1 AYKDNRINP
10 MLDKFR
16 SYAQTKAAQVILA
29 LVLIP
34 FALFGIDSYL
44 NQAGNNLSIAKV
56 DGYKIALP
64 EYNRAIENVR
74 NRMMS
79 EGKKVDPAMFDSFEF
94 KESVVDGL
102 ITKQLINNDIKK
114 SQFKITDQQLS
125 QYIIGMPDFQKDGK
139 FSQELYDK
147 VLQNNQ
153 LNPKKFE
160 ESIRNDLLIQQVR
173 DGLQKLTF
181 IPPNN
186 LTETLKATSQ
196 QREVT
201 VAEFKTKE
209 YMAKANISEKDMQAF
224 YDQNK
229 SKFLAPEQVK
239 AEFVVFSLTS
249 ILPSITVS
257 EDEVKAFYKTNADK
271 YQNQQQR
278 EASHILIA
286 ASKNAAPAEKAKAK
300 AKAEDVLGQIKKNP
314 KQFEELATKYSQDP
328 ESAKKGGDLGAFG
341 RGMMVK
347 PFDDAVFSMKVN
359 EISGIVESDFGYHII
374 KLTKV
379 IGEGGG
385 FDAIKPQIKAE
396 LIYQKAQDKYAA
408 LAEDFS
414 NKVYEQSSSLDV
426 VSKKFNL
433 PIQKTDWISRN
444 ESDKFFKNEAL
455 MNALYSKESIKDRR
469 NTEAIEVTP
478 NNLISAR
485 VVDYKA
491 QSTKP
496 FAEVKK
502 SIEDYLKFEAAKKL
516 VATEG
521 EAALKSVADASRKI
535 DWQATVLVDRK
546 NTKGLSQAVTN
557 HAYKM
562 PTDKLPSYSG
572 FVDGN
577 NGYVIVKVSK
587 VAFPNDDNEENKKEF
602 ASSYTEALSSEYLS
616 AYLKGLKAKSSV
628 SVNQKFFEATQ
639 KN

>member
-1 AYKDNRINP
+1 

-224 YDQNK
+224 YEQNK

-491 QSTKP
+491 QSTRP

>member
-1 AYKDNRINP
+1 
-10 MLDKFR
+10 MLEKFR

-29 LVLIP
+29 LILIP

-56 DGYKIALP
+56 NGYKIALP

-74 NRMMS
+74 NRMMT

-102 ITKQLINNDIKK
+102 ISKQLVNNDIKK
-114 SQFKITDQQLS
+114 SKFKITDQQLS
-125 QYIIGMPDFQKDGK
+125 QYIIGMPEFQKDGK

-153 LNPKKFE
+153 LTPKKFE

-186 LTETLKATSQ
+186 LAETLKATSQ
-196 QREVT
+196 QREIS

-209 YMAKANISEKDMQAF
+209 YMAKANIAEKEMQAF

-239 AEFVVFSLTS
+239 AEFVVFSLAS
-249 ILPSITVS
+249 ILPTINVT
-257 EDEVKAFYKTNADK
+257 EDEIKTFYKTNSDK

-300 AKAEDVLGQIKKNP
+300 AKAEELLSQIRKNP

-328 ESAKKGGDLGAFG
+328 ESAKKGGELGAFG

-359 EISGIVESDFGYHII
+359 EISNIVESDFGYHII
-374 KLTKV
+374 KLTKI
-379 IGEGGG
+379 IGEGGS
-385 FDAIKPQIKAE
+385 FDSMKPQIKAE
-396 LIYQKAQDKYAA
+396 LIYQKGQEKFAA
-408 LAEDFS
+408 LAEEFS
-414 NKVYEQSSSLDV
+414 NKVYEQSSSLDA

-444 ESDKFFKNEAL
+444 DSDKFFKNETL
-455 MNALYSKESIKDRR
+455 MNALYSKESIKDHR

-496 FAEVKK
+496 FTDVKK
-502 SIEDYLKFEAAKKL
+502 NIEDYLKFEAAKKT
-516 VATEG
+516 VASEG
-521 EAALKSVADASRKI
+521 EAALKTISDTSRKI
-535 DWQATVLVDRK
+535 DWQPAVLVDRK
-546 NTKGLSQAVTN
+546 NAKGLSEAVIN

-577 NGYVIVKVSK
+577 NGYVIVKVNK
-587 VAFPNDDNEENKKEF
+587 VSFPNDNNEENKKAF
-602 ASSYTEALSSEYLS
+602 ALDYTEALTSEYLS
-616 AYLKGLKAKSSV
+616 AYLKGLKAKASV
-628 SVNQKFFEATQ
+628 SVNQKFFETAQ

>member
-1 AYKDNRINP
+1 

-56 DGYKIALP
+56 DGYKITLP

-74 NRMMS
+74 NRIMS
-79 EGKKVDPAMFDSFEF
+79 EGKKIDPAMFDSFEF

-114 SQFKITDQQLS
+114 SKFRITDQQLS

-186 LTETLKATSQ
+186 LTETLKVTSQ

-209 YMAKANISEKDMQAF
+209 YMAKANITEKDMQDF
-224 YDQNK
+224 YDKNK

-239 AEFVVFSLTS
+239 AEFVIFSLTS
-249 ILPSITVS
+249 ILTTINVS
-257 EDEVKAFYKTNADK
+257 EDEVKAFYKTNVDK
-271 YQNQQQR
+271 YQNKQQR

-286 ASKNAAPAEKAKAK
+286 SSKNAAPAEKAKAK
-300 AKAEDVLGQIKKNP
+300 AKAEDVLNQVKKNP

-328 ESAKKGGDLGAFG
+328 ESARKGGELGTFD

-359 EISGIVESDFGYHII
+359 EISSIVESDFGYHII
-374 KLTKV
+374 KLTKI

-385 FDAIKPQIKAE
+385 FDAIKSQIKAE
-396 LIYQKAQDKYAA
+396 IIYQKAQDKFAA

-414 NKVYEQSSSLDV
+414 NKVYEQSSSLDA

-444 ESDKFFKNEAL
+444 DTDKFFKNETL
-455 MNALYSKESIKDRR
+455 MNALYTKESIKDHR

-496 FAEVKK
+496 FAEVKA
-502 SIEDYLKFEAAKKL
+502 SIEEYLKFEAAKKL
-516 VATEG
+516 VATDG
-521 EAALKSVADASRKI
+521 EAALKSLSDSSRKI
-535 DWQATVLVDRK
+535 VWQAAVLVDRK
-546 NTKGLSQAVTN
+546 NTEGLSEAVIN

-587 VAFPNDDNEENKKEF
+587 VAFPNDENEENKKEF
-602 ASSYTEALSSEYLS
+602 ASSYTEALSNEYLS
-616 AYLKGLKAKSSV
+616 AYLKGLKAKASV
-628 SVNQKFFEATQ
+628 TVNQKFFETTQ

>member
-1 AYKDNRINP
+1 

-209 YMAKANISEKDMQAF
+209 YMAKANISEKEIQSF
-224 YDQNK
+224 YYQNK

-249 ILPSITVS
+249 ILPSIAVS

>member
-1 AYKDNRINP
+1 

-56 DGYKIALP
+56 DGYKITLP

-74 NRMMS
+74 NRIMS

-94 KESVVDGL
+94 KESVVDGI
-102 ITKQLINNDIKK
+102 ITRQLINNDIKK
-114 SQFKITDQQLS
+114 SKFKITDLQLS
-125 QYIIGMPDFQKDGK
+125 QYIIGMPEFQKDGK

-160 ESIRNDLLIQQVR
+160 ENIRNDLLIQQVR
-173 DGLQKLTF
+173 DGLRKLTF

-186 LTETLKATSQ
+186 LTETLKVTSQ

-209 YMAKANISEKDMQAF
+209 YMVKASVNEKDMQAF
-224 YDQNK
+224 YDKNK

-249 ILPSITVS
+249 ILPTINVS
-257 EDEVKAFYKTNADK
+257 DDEVKAFYKTNADK

-300 AKAEDVLGQIKKNP
+300 AKAEDVFNQVKKNP

-328 ESAKKGGDLGAFG
+328 ESAKKGGDLGVFG

-359 EISGIVESDFGYHII
+359 EISSIVESDFGYHII

-379 IGEGGG
+379 IGDGGG
-385 FDAIKPQIKAE
+385 FDAIKLQIKAE
-396 LIYQKAQDKYAA
+396 LIYQKAQDKFAA

-414 NKVYEQSSSLDV
+414 NMVYEQSSSLDA
-426 VSKKFNL
+426 VSKKFSL
-433 PIQKTDWISRN
+433 PIQKTDWISRSD
-444 ESDKFFKNEAL
+444 SDKFFKNEAL
-455 MNALYSKESIKDRR
+455 MNALYSKESIKDHR

-491 QSTKP
+491 QTSKP
-496 FAEVKK
+496 FTDVKT

-516 VATEG
+516 VASEG
-521 EAALKSVADASRKI
+521 EVALKSIVDASRKI
-535 DWQATVLVDRK
+535 DWQAAVLVDRK
-546 NTKGLSQAVTN
+546 NAKGLSDAVIN

-572 FVDGN
+572 FVDGD
-577 NGYVIVKVSK
+577 NGYVIVKVSQ
-587 VAFPNDDNEENKKEF
+587 VSFPNDDNEDNKNEF
-602 ASSYTEALSSEYLS
+602 TSSYKEALSLEYLS
-616 AYLKGLKAKSSV
+616 AYLKGLKAKASV
-628 SVNQKFFEATQ
+628 SVNQKFFETTQ

>member
-1 AYKDNRINP
+1 
-10 MLDKFR
+10 MLEKFR

-29 LVLIP
+29 LILIP

-56 DGYKIALP
+56 NGYKIALP

-102 ITKQLINNDIKK
+102 ISKQLVNNDIKK
-114 SQFKITDQQLS
+114 SKFKITDQQLS
-125 QYIIGMPDFQKDGK
+125 QYIIGMPEFQKDGK

-147 VLQNNQ
+147 VLQSNQ
-153 LNPKKFE
+153 LTPKKFE

-186 LTETLKATSQ
+186 LAETLKATSQ
-196 QREVT
+196 QREIS

-209 YMAKANISEKDMQAF
+209 YMAKANIAEKEMQAF

-239 AEFVVFSLTS
+239 AEFVVFSLAS
-249 ILPSITVS
+249 ILPTINVT
-257 EDEVKAFYKTNADK
+257 EDEIKTFYKTNSDK

-300 AKAEDVLGQIKKNP
+300 AKAEELLSQIRKNP

-328 ESAKKGGDLGAFG
+328 ESAKKGGELGAFG

-359 EISGIVESDFGYHII
+359 EISNIVESDFGYHII
-374 KLTKV
+374 KLTKI
-379 IGEGGG
+379 IGEGGS
-385 FDAIKPQIKAE
+385 FDSMKPQIKAE
-396 LIYQKAQDKYAA
+396 LIYQKGQEKFAA
-408 LAEDFS
+408 LAEEFS
-414 NKVYEQSSSLDV
+414 NKVYEQSSSLDA

-444 ESDKFFKNEAL
+444 DSDKFFKNETL
-455 MNALYSKESIKDRR
+455 MNALYSKESIKDHR

-496 FAEVKK
+496 FTDVKK
-502 SIEDYLKFEAAKKL
+502 NIEDYLKFEAAKKT
-516 VATEG
+516 VASEG
-521 EAALKSVADASRKI
+521 EAALKTISDTSRKI
-535 DWQATVLVDRK
+535 DWQPAVLVDRK
-546 NTKGLSQAVTN
+546 NTKGLSEAVIN

-577 NGYVIVKVSK
+577 NGYVIVKVNK
-587 VAFPNDDNEENKKEF
+587 VSFPNDNNEENKKAF
-602 ASSYTEALSSEYLS
+602 ALDYTEALTSEYLS
-616 AYLKGLKAKSSV
+616 AYLKGLKAKASV
-628 SVNQKFFEATQ
+628 SVNQKFFEAAQ

>member
-1 AYKDNRINP
+1 

-16 SYAQTKAAQVILA
+16 SYAQTKAAQIILA
-29 LVLIP
+29 LVIIP
-34 FALFGIDSYL
+34 FVLFGIDSYL

-79 EGKKVDPAMFDSFEF
+79 EGKKLDPAMFDSFEF

-209 YMAKANISEKDMQAF
+209 YMTKANISEKDMQAF

-229 SKFLAPEQVK
+229 AKFLAPEQVK

>member
-1 AYKDNRINP
+1 

-209 YMAKANISEKDMQAF
+209 YMTKANISEKDMQAF

-433 PIQKTDWISRN
+433 PIQKTDWINRN

>member
-1 AYKDNRINP
+1 
-10 MLDKFR
+10 MLEKFR
-16 SYAQTKAAQVILA
+16 SYAQTKAAKIILA
-29 LVLIP
+29 LILVP

-56 DGYKIALP
+56 NGYKIALP

-74 NRMMS
+74 NRIMS

-94 KESVVDGL
+94 KESVIDGL
-102 ITKQLINNDIKK
+102 ITKQLLNNDIKK
-114 SQFKITDQQLS
+114 SRFRITDQQLS
-125 QYIIGMPDFQKDGK
+125 QYIIGMPEFQKDGK
-139 FSQELYDK
+139 FSQEIYDK

-153 LNPKKFE
+153 LTPKKFE

-186 LTETLKATSQ
+186 LAETLKATSQ
-196 QREVT
+196 QREISI
-201 VAEFKTKE
+201 AEFKTKE
-209 YMAKANISEKDMQAF
+209 YMTKANIAEKDMQAF

-239 AEFVVFSLTS
+239 AEFVVFSLAN
-249 ILPSITVS
+249 ILPTINVT
-257 EDEVKAFYKTNADK
+257 EDEIKSFYKANADK

-286 ASKNAAPAEKAKAK
+286 ASKNAPPAEKAKAK
-300 AKAEDVLGQIKKNP
+300 AKAENVLNQIRKNP

-328 ESAKKGGDLGAFG
+328 ESAKKGGDLGSFG

-359 EISGIVESDFGYHII
+359 EISNIVESDFGYHII
-374 KLTKV
+374 KLTKI

-385 FDAIKPQIKAE
+385 FDAMRPQIKAE
-396 LIYQKAQDKYAA
+396 LIYQKGQEKFAA
-408 LAEDFS
+408 LAEEFS
-414 NKVYEQSSSLDV
+414 NKVYEQSSSLDA
-426 VSKKFNL
+426 VSKRFNL
-433 PIQKTDWISRN
+433 PIQKTDWISRKD
-444 ESDKFFKNEAL
+444 SDKFFKNEAL
-455 MNALYSKESIKDRR
+455 MSALYSKESIKDHR

-496 FAEVKK
+496 FADVRKN
-502 SIEDYLKFEAAKKL
+502 IEDYLKFESAKKM
-516 VATEG
+516 VASEG
-521 EAALKSVADASRKI
+521 EAALKSLTDASRKI
-535 DWQATVLVDRK
+535 DWQPATLVDRK
-546 NTKGLSQAVTN
+546 NTKGLSDAVVN

-572 FVDGN
+572 FIDGN
-577 NGYVIVKVSK
+577 NGYVIVKVNK
-587 VAFPNDDNEENKKEF
+587 VSFPNDSNEENKQAF
-602 ASSYTEALSSEYLS
+602 ASDYSEALSAEYLS
-616 AYLKGLKAKSSV
+616 AYLKGLKAKASV
-628 SVNQKFFEATQ
+628 SVNQKFFETSQ

>member
-1 AYKDNRINP
+1 
-10 MLDKFR
+10 MLEKFR
-16 SYAQTKAAQVILA
+16 SYAQTKAAKIILA
-29 LVLIP
+29 LILVP

-56 DGYKIALP
+56 NGYKIALP

-74 NRMMS
+74 NRIMS

-94 KESVVDGL
+94 KESVIDGL
-102 ITKQLINNDIKK
+102 ITKQLLNNDIKK
-114 SQFKITDQQLS
+114 SRFRITDQQLS
-125 QYIIGMPDFQKDGK
+125 QYIIGMPEFQKDGK
-139 FSQELYDK
+139 FSQEIYDK

-153 LNPKKFE
+153 LTPKKFE

-186 LTETLKATSQ
+186 LAETLKATSQ
-196 QREVT
+196 QREISI
-201 VAEFKTKE
+201 AEFKTKE
-209 YMAKANISEKDMQAF
+209 YMTKANIAEKDMQAF

-239 AEFVVFSLTS
+239 AEFVVFSLAN
-249 ILPSITVS
+249 ILPTINVT
-257 EDEVKAFYKTNADK
+257 EDEIKSFYKANADK

-286 ASKNAAPAEKAKAK
+286 ASKNAPPAEKAKAK
-300 AKAEDVLGQIKKNP
+300 AKAEDVLNQVRKNP

-328 ESAKKGGDLGAFG
+328 ESAKKGGDLGSFS

-359 EISGIVESDFGYHII
+359 EISNIVESDFGYHII
-374 KLTKV
+374 KLTKI

-385 FDAIKPQIKAE
+385 FDAMRPQIKAE
-396 LIYQKAQDKYAA
+396 LIYQKGQEKFAA
-408 LAEDFS
+408 LAEEFS
-414 NKVYEQSSSLDV
+414 NKVYEQSSSLDA
-426 VSKKFNL
+426 VSKRFNL
-433 PIQKTDWISRN
+433 PIQKTDWISRKD
-444 ESDKFFKNEAL
+444 SDKFFKNEAL
-455 MNALYSKESIKDRR
+455 MSALYSKESIKDHR

-496 FAEVKK
+496 FADVKK
-502 SIEDYLKFEAAKKL
+502 NIEDYLKFESAKKM
-516 VATEG
+516 VASEG
-521 EAALKSVADASRKI
+521 EVALKSLTDASRKI
-535 DWQATVLVDRK
+535 EWQPATLVDRK
-546 NTKGLSQAVTN
+546 NTKGLSDAVVN

-572 FVDGN
+572 FIDGN
-577 NGYVIVKVSK
+577 NGYVIVKVNK
-587 VAFPNDDNEENKKEF
+587 VSFPNDSNEENKQAF
-602 ASSYTEALSSEYLS
+602 ASDYSEALSAEYLS
-616 AYLKGLKAKSSV
+616 AYLKGLKAKASV
-628 SVNQKFFEATQ
+628 SVNQKFFETSQ

>member
-1 AYKDNRINP
+1 
-10 MLDKFR
+10 MLEKFR
-16 SYAQTKAAQVILA
+16 SYAQTKAAKIILA
-29 LVLIP
+29 LILVP

-56 DGYKIALP
+56 NGYKIALP

-74 NRMMS
+74 NRIMS

-94 KESVVDGL
+94 KESVIDGL
-102 ITKQLINNDIKK
+102 ITKQLLNNDIKK
-114 SQFKITDQQLS
+114 SRFRITDQQLS
-125 QYIIGMPDFQKDGK
+125 QYIIGMPEFQKDGK
-139 FSQELYDK
+139 FSQEIYDK

-153 LNPKKFE
+153 LTPKKFE

-186 LTETLKATSQ
+186 LAETLKATSQ
-196 QREVT
+196 QREISI
-201 VAEFKTKE
+201 AEFKTKE
-209 YMAKANISEKDMQAF
+209 YMTKANIAEKDMQAF

-239 AEFVVFSLTS
+239 AEFVVFSLAN
-249 ILPSITVS
+249 ILPTINVT
-257 EDEVKAFYKTNADK
+257 EDEIKSFYKANADK

-286 ASKNAAPAEKAKAK
+286 ASKNAPPAEKAKAK
-300 AKAEDVLGQIKKNP
+300 AKAEDVLNQIRKNP
-314 KQFEELATKYSQDP
+314 KQFEELASKYSQDP
-328 ESAKKGGDLGAFG
+328 ESAKKGGDLGSFG

-359 EISGIVESDFGYHII
+359 EISNVVESDFGYHII
-374 KLTKV
+374 KLTKI

-385 FDAIKPQIKAE
+385 FDAMRPQIKAE
-396 LIYQKAQDKYAA
+396 LIYQKGQEKFAA
-408 LAEDFS
+408 LAEEFS
-414 NKVYEQSSSLDV
+414 NKVYEQSSSLDA
-426 VSKKFNL
+426 VSKRFNL

-444 ESDKFFKNEAL
+444 DSDKFFKNEAL
-455 MNALYSKESIKDRR
+455 MSALYSKESIKDHR

-496 FAEVKK
+496 FADVRKN
-502 SIEDYLKFEAAKKL
+502 IEDYLKFESAKKM
-516 VATEG
+516 VASEG
-521 EAALKSVADASRKI
+521 EAALKSLTDASSKI
-535 DWQATVLVDRK
+535 QWQPATLVDRK
-546 NTKGLSQAVTN
+546 NTKGLSDAVVN

-572 FVDGN
+572 FIDGN
-577 NGYVIVKVSK
+577 NGYVIVKVNK
-587 VAFPNDDNEENKKEF
+587 VSFPNDSNEENKQAF
-602 ASSYTEALSSEYLS
+602 ASDYSEALSAEYLS
-616 AYLKGLKAKSSV
+616 AYLKGLKAKASV
-628 SVNQKFFEATQ
+628 SVNQKFFETSQ

>member
-1 AYKDNRINP
+1 

-16 SYAQTKAAQVILA
+16 SVAQTKAAQVILA

-521 EAALKSVADASRKI
+521 EAALKSVNDASRKI

>member
-1 AYKDNRINP
+1 

-79 EGKKVDPAMFDSFEF
+79 EGKKLDPAMFDSFEF

-300 AKAEDVLGQIKKNP
+300 AKAEDILSQIKKNP

>member
-1 AYKDNRINP
+1 
-10 MLDKFR
+10 MLEKFR
-16 SYAQTKAAQVILA
+16 SYAQTKAAKIILA
-29 LVLIP
+29 LILVP

-56 DGYKIALP
+56 NGYKIALP

-74 NRMMS
+74 NRIMS

-94 KESVVDGL
+94 KESVIDGL
-102 ITKQLINNDIKK
+102 ITKQLLNNDIKK
-114 SQFKITDQQLS
+114 SRFRITDQQLS
-125 QYIIGMPDFQKDGK
+125 QYIIGMPEFQKDGK
-139 FSQELYDK
+139 FSQEIYDK

-153 LNPKKFE
+153 LTPKKFE

-186 LTETLKATSQ
+186 LAETLKATSQ
-196 QREVT
+196 QREISI
-201 VAEFKTKE
+201 AEFKTKE
-209 YMAKANISEKDMQAF
+209 YMTKANIAEKDMQAF

-239 AEFVVFSLTS
+239 AEFVVFSLAN
-249 ILPSITVS
+249 ILPTINVT
-257 EDEVKAFYKTNADK
+257 EDEIKSFYKANADK

-286 ASKNAAPAEKAKAK
+286 ASKNAPPAEKAKAK
-300 AKAEDVLGQIKKNP
+300 AKAEDVLNQVRKNP

-328 ESAKKGGDLGAFG
+328 ESAKKGGDLGSFG

-359 EISGIVESDFGYHII
+359 EISNIVESDFGYHII
-374 KLTKV
+374 KLTKI

-385 FDAIKPQIKAE
+385 FDAMRPQIKAE
-396 LIYQKAQDKYAA
+396 LIYQKGQEKFAA
-408 LAEDFS
+408 LAEEFS
-414 NKVYEQSSSLDV
+414 NKVYEQSSSLDA
-426 VSKKFNL
+426 VSKRFNL

-444 ESDKFFKNEAL
+444 DSDKFFKNEAL
-455 MNALYSKESIKDRR
+455 MNALYSKESIKDHR

-496 FAEVKK
+496 FADVKK
-502 SIEDYLKFEAAKKL
+502 NIEDYLKFESAKKM
-516 VATEG
+516 VASEG
-521 EAALKSVADASRKI
+521 EVALKSLTDASRKI
-535 DWQATVLVDRK
+535 EWQPATLVDRK
-546 NTKGLSQAVTN
+546 NTKGLSDAVVN

-572 FVDGN
+572 FIDGN
-577 NGYVIVKVSK
+577 NGYVIVKVNK
-587 VAFPNDDNEENKKEF
+587 VSFPNDSNEENKQAF
-602 ASSYTEALSSEYLS
+602 ASDYSEALSAEYLS
-616 AYLKGLKAKSSV
+616 AYLKGLKAKASV
-628 SVNQKFFEATQ
+628 SVNQKFFETSQ

>member
-1 AYKDNRINP
+1 

-535 DWQATVLVDRK
+535 DWQATVLVDLK

>member
-1 AYKDNRINP
+1 
-10 MLDKFR
+10 MLEKFR
-16 SYAQTKAAQVILA
+16 SYAQTKAAKIILA
-29 LVLIP
+29 LILVP

-56 DGYKIALP
+56 NGYKIALP

-74 NRMMS
+74 NRIMS

-94 KESVVDGL
+94 KESVIDGL
-102 ITKQLINNDIKK
+102 ITKQLLNNDIKK
-114 SQFKITDQQLS
+114 SRFRITDQQLS
-125 QYIIGMPDFQKDGK
+125 QYIIGMPEFQKDGK
-139 FSQELYDK
+139 FSQEIYDK

-153 LNPKKFE
+153 LTPKKFE

-186 LTETLKATSQ
+186 LAETLKATSQ
-196 QREVT
+196 QREIS

-209 YMAKANISEKDMQAF
+209 YMTKANIAEKDMQAF

-239 AEFVVFSLTS
+239 AEFVVFSLAN
-249 ILPSITVS
+249 ILPTINVT
-257 EDEVKAFYKTNADK
+257 EDEIKSFFKANADK

-286 ASKNAAPAEKAKAK
+286 ASKNAPPAEKAKAK
-300 AKAEDVLGQIKKNP
+300 AKAEDVLNQIRKNP
-314 KQFEELATKYSQDP
+314 KQFEELAKKYSQDP
-328 ESAKKGGDLGAFG
+328 ESAKKGGDLGSFG

-359 EISGIVESDFGYHII
+359 EISNIVESDFGYHII
-374 KLTKV
+374 KLTKI

-385 FDAIKPQIKAE
+385 FDAMRPQIKAE
-396 LIYQKAQDKYAA
+396 LIYQKGQEKFAA
-408 LAEDFS
+408 LAEEFS
-414 NKVYEQSSSLDV
+414 NKVYEQSSSLDA
-426 VSKKFNL
+426 VSKRFNL

-444 ESDKFFKNEAL
+444 DSDKFFKNEAL
-455 MNALYSKESIKDRR
+455 MSALYSKESIKDHR

-496 FAEVKK
+496 FADVRKN
-502 SIEDYLKFEAAKKL
+502 IEDYLKFESAKKM
-516 VATEG
+516 VASEG
-521 EAALKSVADASRKI
+521 EVALKSLTNASHKI
-535 DWQATVLVDRK
+535 DWQPTTLVDRK
-546 NTKGLSQAVTN
+546 NTKGLSDAVVN

-572 FVDGN
+572 FMDGN
-577 NGYVIVKVSK
+577 NGYVIVKVNK
-587 VAFPNDDNEENKKEF
+587 VSFPNESNEENKQAF
-602 ASSYTEALSSEYLS
+602 ASDYSEALSAEYLS
-616 AYLKGLKAKSSV
+616 AYLKGLKAKASV
-628 SVNQKFFEATQ
+628 SVNQKFFETSQ

>member
-1 AYKDNRINP
+1 

-56 DGYKIALP
+56 DGYKITLP

-74 NRMMS
+74 NRIMS

-94 KESVVDGL
+94 KESVVDGI
-102 ITKQLINNDIKK
+102 ITRQLINNDIKK
-114 SQFKITDQQLS
+114 SKFKITDLQLS
-125 QYIIGMPDFQKDGK
+125 QYIIGMPEFQKDGK

-153 LNPKKFE
+153 LKPKKFE
-160 ESIRNDLLIQQVR
+160 ENIRNDLLIQQVR

-209 YMAKANISEKDMQAF
+209 YMVKASVNEKDMQAF
-224 YDQNK
+224 YDKNK

-249 ILPSITVS
+249 ILPTINVS
-257 EDEVKAFYKTNADK
+257 DDEVKAFYKTNADK

-300 AKAEDVLGQIKKNP
+300 AKAEDVFNQVKKNP

-328 ESAKKGGDLGAFG
+328 ESAKKGGDLGVFG

-359 EISGIVESDFGYHII
+359 EISSIVESDFGYHII

-379 IGEGGG
+379 IGDGGG
-385 FDAIKPQIKAE
+385 FDAIKLQIKAE
-396 LIYQKAQDKYAA
+396 LIYQKAQDKFAA

-414 NKVYEQSSSLDV
+414 NMVYEQSSSLDA
-426 VSKKFNL
+426 VSKKFSL
-433 PIQKTDWISRN
+433 PIQKTDWISRSD
-444 ESDKFFKNEAL
+444 SDKFFKNEAL
-455 MNALYSKESIKDRR
+455 MNALYSKESIKDHR

-491 QSTKP
+491 QTTKP
-496 FAEVKK
+496 FTDVKT

-516 VATEG
+516 VASEG

-535 DWQATVLVDRK
+535 DWQAAVLVDRK
-546 NTKGLSQAVTN
+546 NAKGLSDAVIN

-572 FVDGN
+572 FVDGD
-577 NGYVIVKVSK
+577 NGYVIVKVSQ
-587 VAFPNDDNEENKKEF
+587 VSFPNDDNEENKNEF
-602 ASSYTEALSSEYLS
+602 ASSYSEALSFEYLS
-616 AYLKGLKAKSSV
+616 AYLKGLKAKASV
-628 SVNQKFFEATQ
+628 SVNQKFFETTQ

>member
-1 AYKDNRINP
+1 
-10 MLDKFR
+10 MLEKFR
-16 SYAQTKAAQVILA
+16 SYAQTKAAKIILA
-29 LVLIP
+29 LILVP

-56 DGYKIALP
+56 NGYKIALP

-74 NRMMS
+74 NRIMS

-94 KESVVDGL
+94 KESVIDGL
-102 ITKQLINNDIKK
+102 ITKQLLNNDIKK
-114 SQFKITDQQLS
+114 SRFRITDQQLS
-125 QYIIGMPDFQKDGK
+125 QYIIGMPEFQKDGK
-139 FSQELYDK
+139 FSQEIYDK

-153 LNPKKFE
+153 LTPKKFE

-186 LTETLKATSQ
+186 LAETLKATSQ
-196 QREVT
+196 QREISI
-201 VAEFKTKE
+201 AEFKTKE
-209 YMAKANISEKDMQAF
+209 YMTKANIAEKDMQAF

-239 AEFVVFSLTS
+239 AEFVVFSLAN
-249 ILPSITVS
+249 ILPTINVT
-257 EDEVKAFYKTNADK
+257 EDEIKSFYKANADK

-278 EASHILIA
+278 EASHILIT
-286 ASKNAAPAEKAKAK
+286 ASKNAPPAEKEKAK
-300 AKAEDVLGQIKKNP
+300 AKAEDVLNQIRKNP
-314 KQFEELATKYSQDP
+314 KQFAELATKYSQDP
-328 ESAKKGGDLGAFG
+328 ESAKKGGDLGSFG

-359 EISGIVESDFGYHII
+359 EISNIVESDFGYHII
-374 KLTKV
+374 KLTKI

-385 FDAIKPQIKAE
+385 FDAMRPQIKAE
-396 LIYQKAQDKYAA
+396 LIYQKGQEKFAA
-408 LAEDFS
+408 LAEEFS
-414 NKVYEQSSSLDV
+414 NKVYEQSSSLDA
-426 VSKKFNL
+426 VSKRFNL

-444 ESDKFFKNEAL
+444 DSDKFFKNEAL
-455 MNALYSKESIKDRR
+455 MSALYSNESIKNHR

-496 FAEVKK
+496 FADVRKN
-502 SIEDYLKFEAAKKL
+502 IEDYLKFESAKKM
-516 VATEG
+516 VASEG
-521 EAALKSVADASRKI
+521 EVALKSLTDASRKI
-535 DWQATVLVDRK
+535 EWQPATLVDRK
-546 NTKGLSQAVTN
+546 NTKGLSDAVVN

-572 FVDGN
+572 FIDGN
-577 NGYVIVKVSK
+577 NGYVIVKVNK
-587 VAFPNDDNEENKKEF
+587 VSFPNDSNEENKQAF
-602 ASSYTEALSSEYLS
+602 ASDYSEALSAEYLS
-616 AYLKGLKAKSSV
+616 AYLKGLKAKASV
-628 SVNQKFFEATQ
+628 SVNQKFFETSQ

>member
-1 AYKDNRINP
+1 

-229 SKFLAPEQVK
+229 SKFLASEQVK

-359 EISGIVESDFGYHII
+359 EISGIVESDFGYHTI

-587 VAFPNDDNEENKKEF
+587 VAFPNDGNEENKKEF

>member
-1 AYKDNRINP
+1 

-74 NRMMS
+74 NRIMS

-300 AKAEDVLGQIKKNP
+300 AKAEDVLGQIKRNP

-374 KLTKV
+374 KLTRV

-433 PIQKTDWISRN
+433 PIQKTDWISQN

-546 NTKGLSQAVTN
+546 NTKGLSQAITN
-557 HAYKM
+557 QAYKM

-577 NGYVIVKVSK
+577 NGYVIIKVSK

-602 ASSYTEALSSEYLS
+602 AASYAEALSSEYLS

-628 SVNQKFFEATQ
+628 SVNQKFFETTQ

>member
-1 AYKDNRINP
+1 
-10 MLDKFR
+10 MLEKFR
-16 SYAQTKAAQVILA
+16 SYAQTKAAKIILA
-29 LVLIP
+29 LILVP

-56 DGYKIALP
+56 NGYKIALP

-74 NRMMS
+74 NRIMS

-94 KESVVDGL
+94 KESVIDGL
-102 ITKQLINNDIKK
+102 ITKQLLNNDIKK
-114 SQFKITDQQLS
+114 SRFRITDQQLS
-125 QYIIGMPDFQKDGK
+125 QYIIGMPEFQKDGK
-139 FSQELYDK
+139 FSQEIYDK

-153 LNPKKFE
+153 LTPKKFE

-181 IPPNN
+181 IPPSN
-186 LTETLKATSQ
+186 LEETLKATSQ
-196 QREVT
+196 QREISI
-201 VAEFKTKE
+201 AEFKTKE
-209 YMAKANISEKDMQAF
+209 HMAKANIAEKDMQAF

-239 AEFVVFSLTS
+239 AEFVVFSLAN
-249 ILPSITVS
+249 ILPTINVT
-257 EDEVKAFYKTNADK
+257 EDEIKSFYKTNADK

-286 ASKNAAPAEKAKAK
+286 ASKNAPPAEKAKAK
-300 AKAEDVLGQIKKNP
+300 AKAEDILNQIRKSP

-359 EISGIVESDFGYHII
+359 EISNIVESDFGYHII

-385 FDAIKPQIKAE
+385 FDSMRPQIKAE
-396 LIYQKAQDKYAA
+396 LIYQKGQEKFAA
-408 LAEDFS
+408 LAEEFS
-414 NKVYEQSSSLDV
+414 NKVYEQSSSLDA

-444 ESDKFFKNEAL
+444 DSDKFFKNETL
-455 MNALYSKESIKDRR
+455 MSALYSKESIKDRR

-496 FAEVKK
+496 FVDVKK
-502 SIEDYLKFEAAKKL
+502 NIEDYLKFESAKKT
-516 VATEG
+516 VAKEG
-521 EAALKSVADASRKI
+521 EAVLKSLADTSQKI
-535 DWQATVLVDRK
+535 NWQPSALVDRK
-546 NTKGLSQAVTN
+546 NTKDFSDAVIN

-572 FVDGN
+572 FMDGN
-577 NGYVIVKVSK
+577 NGYIIVKVNK
-587 VAFPNDDNEENKKEF
+587 VAFPNDSNEENKKAF
-602 ASSYTEALSSEYLS
+602 ASDYTEALSAEYLS
-616 AYLKGLKAKSSV
+616 AYLKGLKAKASV
-628 SVNQKFFEATQ
+628 SVNQKFFETSQ

>member
-1 AYKDNRINP
+1 

-229 SKFLAPEQVK
+229 AKFLAPEQVK

-485 VVDYKA
+485 VVDYQA

>member
-1 AYKDNRINP
+1 

-153 LNPKKFE
+153 LNPTKFE

-201 VAEFKTKE
+201 IAEFKTKE
-209 YMAKANISEKDMQAF
+209 YMAKANISEKDMQVF

-257 EDEVKAFYKTNADK
+257 EDEVKNFYKTNADK

-300 AKAEDVLGQIKKNP
+300 AKAEDVLGQIKRNP

-485 VVDYKA
+485 VIDYKA

-516 VATEG
+516 VASEG
-521 EAALKSVADASRKI
+521 EAALKSVADTSRKI

-616 AYLKGLKAKSSV
+616 AYLKGLKAKASV

>member
-1 AYKDNRINP
+1 
-10 MLDKFR
+10 MLEKFR
-16 SYAQTKAAQVILA
+16 SYAQTKAAKIILA
-29 LVLIP
+29 LILVP

-56 DGYKIALP
+56 NGYKIALP

-74 NRMMS
+74 NRIMS

-94 KESVVDGL
+94 KESVIDGL
-102 ITKQLINNDIKK
+102 ITKQLLNNDIKK
-114 SQFKITDQQLS
+114 SRFRITDQQLS
-125 QYIIGMPDFQKDGK
+125 QYIIGMPEFQKDGK
-139 FSQELYDK
+139 FSQEIYDK

-153 LNPKKFE
+153 LTPKKFE

-186 LTETLKATSQ
+186 LAETLKATSQ
-196 QREVT
+196 QREISI
-201 VAEFKTKE
+201 AEFKTKE
-209 YMAKANISEKDMQAF
+209 YMTKANIAEKDMQAF

-239 AEFVVFSLTS
+239 AEFVVFSLAN
-249 ILPSITVS
+249 ILPTINVT
-257 EDEVKAFYKTNADK
+257 EDEIKSFYQANADK

-286 ASKNAAPAEKAKAK
+286 ASKNAPPVEKAKAK
-300 AKAEDVLGQIKKNP
+300 AKAEDVLNQIRKNP

-328 ESAKKGGDLGAFG
+328 ESAKKGGDLGSFG

-359 EISGIVESDFGYHII
+359 EISNIVESDFGYHII
-374 KLTKV
+374 KLTKI

-385 FDAIKPQIKAE
+385 FDAMRPQIKAE
-396 LIYQKAQDKYAA
+396 LIYQKGQEKFAA
-408 LAEDFS
+408 LAEEFS
-414 NKVYEQSSSLDV
+414 NKVYEQSSSLDA
-426 VSKKFNL
+426 VSKRFNL

-444 ESDKFFKNEAL
+444 DSDKFFKNEAL
-455 MNALYSKESIKDRR
+455 MSALYSKESIKDHR

-496 FAEVKK
+496 FADVRKN
-502 SIEDYLKFEAAKKL
+502 IEDYLKFESAKKM
-516 VATEG
+516 VASEG
-521 EAALKSVADASRKI
+521 ESALKSLTDASRKI
-535 DWQATVLVDRK
+535 EWQPAILVDRK
-546 NTKGLSQAVTN
+546 NTKGLSDAVVN

-572 FVDGN
+572 FIDGN
-577 NGYVIVKVSK
+577 NGYVIVKVNK
-587 VAFPNDDNEENKKEF
+587 VSFPNDSNEENKQAF
-602 ASSYTEALSSEYLS
+602 ASDYSEALSAEYLS
-616 AYLKGLKAKSSV
+616 AYLKGLKAKASV
-628 SVNQKFFEATQ
+628 SVNQKFFETSQ

>member
-1 AYKDNRINP
+1 

-16 SYAQTKAAQVILA
+16 SVAQTKAAQVILA

-249 ILPSITVS
+249 ILPSITVT

-521 EAALKSVADASRKI
+521 EAALKSVNDASRKI

>member
-1 AYKDNRINP
+1 

-209 YMAKANISEKDMQAF
+209 YMTKANISEKDMQAF
-224 YDQNK
+224 YEQNK

>member
-1 AYKDNRINP
+1 
-10 MLDKFR
+10 MLEKFR
-16 SYAQTKAAQVILA
+16 SYAQTKAAKIILA
-29 LVLIP
+29 LILVP

-56 DGYKIALP
+56 NGYKIALP

-74 NRMMS
+74 NRIMS

-94 KESVVDGL
+94 KESVIDGL
-102 ITKQLINNDIKK
+102 ITKQLLNNDIKK
-114 SQFKITDQQLS
+114 SRFRITDQQLS
-125 QYIIGMPDFQKDGK
+125 QYIIGMPEFQKDGK
-139 FSQELYDK
+139 FSQEIYDK

-153 LNPKKFE
+153 LTPKKFE

-186 LTETLKATSQ
+186 LAETLKATSQ
-196 QREVT
+196 QREIS

-209 YMAKANISEKDMQAF
+209 YMTKANIAEKDMQAF

-239 AEFVVFSLTS
+239 AEFVVFSLAN
-249 ILPSITVS
+249 ILPTINVTEEEIKS
-257 EDEVKAFYKTNADK
+257 FYKANADK

-286 ASKNAAPAEKAKAK
+286 ASKNAPPAEKAKAK
-300 AKAEDVLGQIKKNP
+300 AKAEDVLNQIRKNP
-314 KQFEELATKYSQDP
+314 KQFAELATKYSQDP
-328 ESAKKGGDLGAFG
+328 ESAKKGGDLGSFG

-359 EISGIVESDFGYHII
+359 EISNIVESDFGYHII
-374 KLTKV
+374 KLTKI

-385 FDAIKPQIKAE
+385 FDAMRPQIKAE
-396 LIYQKAQDKYAA
+396 LIYQKGQEKFAA
-408 LAEDFS
+408 LAEEFS
-414 NKVYEQSSSLDV
+414 NKVYEQSSSLDA
-426 VSKKFNL
+426 VSKRFNL

-444 ESDKFFKNEAL
+444 DSDKFFKNEAL
-455 MNALYSKESIKDRR
+455 MSALYAKESIKDHR

-496 FAEVKK
+496 FADVRKN
-502 SIEDYLKFEAAKKL
+502 IEDYLKFESAKKM
-516 VATEG
+516 VASEG
-521 EAALKSVADASRKI
+521 EVALKSLTDASRKI
-535 DWQATVLVDRK
+535 DWQPATLVDRK
-546 NTKGLSQAVTN
+546 NTKGLSDAVVN

-572 FVDGN
+572 FMDGN
-577 NGYVIVKVSK
+577 NGYVIVKVNK
-587 VAFPNDDNEENKKEF
+587 VSFPNESNEENKQAF
-602 ASSYTEALSSEYLS
+602 ASDYSEALSAEYLS
-616 AYLKGLKAKSSV
+616 AYLKGLKAKASV
-628 SVNQKFFEATQ
+628 SVNQKFFETSQ

>member
-1 AYKDNRINP
+1 

-496 FAEVKK
+496 FADVKK

-535 DWQATVLVDRK
+535 DWQAAVLVDRK

>member
-1 AYKDNRINP
+1 
-10 MLDKFR
+10 MLEKFR
-16 SYAQTKAAQVILA
+16 SYAQTEAAQVILA
-29 LVLIP
+29 LILIP

-56 DGYKIALP
+56 NGYKIALP

-74 NRMMS
+74 NRMMT

-102 ITKQLINNDIKK
+102 ISKQLVNNDIKK
-114 SQFKITDQQLS
+114 SKFKITDQQLS
-125 QYIIGMPDFQKDGK
+125 QYIIGMPEFQKDGK

-153 LNPKKFE
+153 LTPKKFE

-186 LTETLKATSQ
+186 LAETLKATSQ
-196 QREVT
+196 QREIS

-209 YMAKANISEKDMQAF
+209 YMAKANIAEKEMQAF

-239 AEFVVFSLTS
+239 AEFVVFSLAS
-249 ILPSITVS
+249 ILPTINVT
-257 EDEVKAFYKTNADK
+257 EDEIKTFYKTNSDK

-300 AKAEDVLGQIKKNP
+300 AKAEELLSQIRKNP

-328 ESAKKGGDLGAFG
+328 ESAKKGGELGAFG

-359 EISGIVESDFGYHII
+359 EISNIVESDFGYHII
-374 KLTKV
+374 KLTKI
-379 IGEGGG
+379 IGEGGS
-385 FDAIKPQIKAE
+385 FDSMKPQIKAE
-396 LIYQKAQDKYAA
+396 LIYQKGQEKFAA
-408 LAEDFS
+408 LAEEFS
-414 NKVYEQSSSLDV
+414 NKVYEQSSSLDA

-444 ESDKFFKNEAL
+444 DSDKFFKNETL
-455 MNALYSKESIKDRR
+455 MNALYSKESIKDHR

-496 FAEVKK
+496 FTDVKK
-502 SIEDYLKFEAAKKL
+502 NIEDYLKFEAAKKT
-516 VATEG
+516 VASEG
-521 EAALKSVADASRKI
+521 EAALKTISDTSRKI
-535 DWQATVLVDRK
+535 DWQPAVLVDRK
-546 NTKGLSQAVTN
+546 NTKGLSEAVIN

-577 NGYVIVKVSK
+577 NGYVIVKVNK
-587 VAFPNDDNEENKKEF
+587 VSFPNDNNEENKKAF
-602 ASSYTEALSSEYLS
+602 ALDYTEALTSEYLS
-616 AYLKGLKAKSSV
+616 AYLKGLKAKASV
-628 SVNQKFFEATQ
+628 SVNQKFFEAAQ

>member
-1 AYKDNRINP
+1 

-79 EGKKVDPAMFDSFEF
+79 EGKKLDPAMFDSFEF

-209 YMAKANISEKDMQAF
+209 YMTKANISEKDMQAF

>member
-1 AYKDNRINP
+1 
-10 MLDKFR
+10 MLEKFR
-16 SYAQTKAAQVILA
+16 SYAQTKAAKIILA
-29 LVLIP
+29 LILVP

-56 DGYKIALP
+56 NGYKIALP

-74 NRMMS
+74 NRIMS

-94 KESVVDGL
+94 KESVIDGL
-102 ITKQLINNDIKK
+102 ITKQLLNNDIKK
-114 SQFKITDQQLS
+114 SRFRITDQQLS
-125 QYIIGMPDFQKDGK
+125 QYIIGMPEFQKDGK
-139 FSQELYDK
+139 FSQEIYDK

-153 LNPKKFE
+153 LTPKKFE

-186 LTETLKATSQ
+186 LAETLKATSQ
-196 QREVT
+196 QREIS

-209 YMAKANISEKDMQAF
+209 YMTKANIAEKDMQAF

-239 AEFVVFSLTS
+239 AEFVVFSLAN
-249 ILPSITVS
+249 ILPTINVT
-257 EDEVKAFYKTNADK
+257 EDEIKSFFKANADK

-286 ASKNAAPAEKAKAK
+286 ASKNAPPAEKAKAK
-300 AKAEDVLGQIKKNP
+300 AKAEDVLNQIRKNP
-314 KQFEELATKYSQDP
+314 KQFEELAKKYSQDP
-328 ESAKKGGDLGAFG
+328 ESAKKGGDLGSFG

-359 EISGIVESDFGYHII
+359 EISNIVESDFGYHII
-374 KLTKV
+374 KLTKI

-385 FDAIKPQIKAE
+385 FDAMRPQIKAE
-396 LIYQKAQDKYAA
+396 LIYQKGQEKFAA
-408 LAEDFS
+408 LAEEFS
-414 NKVYEQSSSLDV
+414 NKVYEQSSSLDA
-426 VSKKFNL
+426 VSKRFNL

-444 ESDKFFKNEAL
+444 DSDKFFKNEAL
-455 MNALYSKESIKDRR
+455 MSALYSNESIKNHR

-496 FAEVKK
+496 FADVRKN
-502 SIEDYLKFEAAKKL
+502 IEDYLKFESAKKM
-516 VATEG
+516 VASEG
-521 EAALKSVADASRKI
+521 EVALKSLTDASRKI
-535 DWQATVLVDRK
+535 DWQPATLVDRK
-546 NTKGLSQAVTN
+546 NTKGLSDAVVN

-572 FVDGN
+572 FMDGN
-577 NGYVIVKVSK
+577 NGYVIVKVNK
-587 VAFPNDDNEENKKEF
+587 VSFPNESNEENKQAF
-602 ASSYTEALSSEYLS
+602 ASDYSEALSAEYLS
-616 AYLKGLKAKSSV
+616 AYLKGLKAKASV
-628 SVNQKFFEATQ
+628 SVNQKFFETSQ

>member
-1 AYKDNRINP
+1 

-257 EDEVKAFYKTNADK
+257 ENEVKAFYKTNADK

>member
-1 AYKDNRINP
+1 
-10 MLDKFR
+10 MLEKFR

-29 LVLIP
+29 LILIP

-56 DGYKIALP
+56 NGYKIALP

-102 ITKQLINNDIKK
+102 ISKQLVNNDIKK
-114 SQFKITDQQLS
+114 SKFKITDQQLS
-125 QYIIGMPDFQKDGK
+125 QYIIGMPEFQKEGK

-153 LNPKKFE
+153 LTPKKFE

-186 LTETLKATSQ
+186 LAETLKATSQ
-196 QREVT
+196 QREIS

-209 YMAKANISEKDMQAF
+209 YMAKANIAEKDIQAF

-239 AEFVVFSLTS
+239 AEFVVFSLAN
-249 ILPSITVS
+249 ILPTINVTD
-257 EDEVKAFYKTNADK
+257 DEIKAFYKTNSDK

-300 AKAEDVLGQIKKNP
+300 AKAEDLLSQIRKNP

-328 ESAKKGGDLGAFG
+328 ESAKKGGELGAFG

-359 EISGIVESDFGYHII
+359 EISNIVESDFGYHII
-374 KLTKV
+374 KLTKI

-385 FDAIKPQIKAE
+385 FDAMKPQIKAE
-396 LIYQKAQDKYAA
+396 LIYQKGQEKFAA
-408 LAEDFS
+408 LAEEFS
-414 NKVYEQSSSLDV
+414 NKVYEQSSSLDA

-433 PIQKTDWISRN
+433 PIQKTDWIGRN
-444 ESDKFFKNEAL
+444 DSDKFFKNETL
-455 MNALYSKESIKDRR
+455 MNALYSKESIKDHR

-502 SIEDYLKFEAAKKL
+502 NIEDYLKFEAAKKT
-516 VATEG
+516 VASEG
-521 EAALKSVADASRKI
+521 EAALKTISDTSRKI
-535 DWQATVLVDRK
+535 DWQPAVLVDRK
-546 NTKGLSQAVTN
+546 NTKGLSEAVIN

-577 NGYVIVKVSK
+577 NGYVIVKVNK
-587 VAFPNDDNEENKKEF
+587 VAFPNDNNEENKKTF
-602 ASSYTEALSSEYLS
+602 ASDYSEALTAEYLS
-616 AYLKGLKAKSSV
+616 AYLKGLKSKASV
-628 SVNQKFFEATQ
+628 SVNQKFFETTQ

>member
-1 AYKDNRINP
+1 
-10 MLDKFR
+10 MLEKFR

-29 LVLIP
+29 LILIP

-56 DGYKIALP
+56 NGYKIALP

-74 NRMMS
+74 NRMMT

-102 ITKQLINNDIKK
+102 ISKQLVNNDIKK
-114 SQFKITDQQLS
+114 SKFKITDQQLS
-125 QYIIGMPDFQKDGK
+125 QYIIGMPEFQKDGK

-153 LNPKKFE
+153 LTPKKFE

-186 LTETLKATSQ
+186 LAETLKATSQ
-196 QREVT
+196 QREIS

-209 YMAKANISEKDMQAF
+209 YMAKANIAEKEMQAF

-239 AEFVVFSLTS
+239 AEFVVFSLAS
-249 ILPSITVS
+249 ILPTINVT
-257 EDEVKAFYKTNADK
+257 EDEIKTFYKTNSDK

-300 AKAEDVLGQIKKNP
+300 AKAEELLSQIRKNP

-328 ESAKKGGDLGAFG
+328 ESAKKGGELGAFG

-359 EISGIVESDFGYHII
+359 EISNIVESDFGYHII
-374 KLTKV
+374 KLTKI
-379 IGEGGG
+379 IGEGGS
-385 FDAIKPQIKAE
+385 FDSMKPQIKAE
-396 LIYQKAQDKYAA
+396 LIYQKGQEKFAA
-408 LAEDFS
+408 LAEEFS
-414 NKVYEQSSSLDV
+414 NKVYEQSSSLDA

-444 ESDKFFKNEAL
+444 DSDKFFKNETL
-455 MNALYSKESIKDRR
+455 MNALYSKESIKDHR

-496 FAEVKK
+496 FTDVKK
-502 SIEDYLKFEAAKKL
+502 NIEDYLKFEAAKKT
-516 VATEG
+516 VASEG
-521 EAALKSVADASRKI
+521 EAALKTISDTSRKI
-535 DWQATVLVDRK
+535 DWQPAVLVDRK
-546 NTKGLSQAVTN
+546 NAKGLSEAVIN

-577 NGYVIVKVSK
+577 NGYVIVKVNK
-587 VAFPNDDNEENKKEF
+587 VAFPNDNNEENKKAF
-602 ASSYTEALSSEYLS
+602 ALDYTEALTSEYLS
-616 AYLKGLKAKSSV
+616 AYLKGLKAKASV
-628 SVNQKFFEATQ
+628 SVNQKFFETAQ

>member
-1 AYKDNRINP
+1 

-16 SYAQTKAAQVILA
+16 SYAQTKAAQIILA
-29 LVLIP
+29 LVIIP
-34 FALFGIDSYL
+34 FVLFGIDSYL

>member
-1 AYKDNRINP
+1 

-56 DGYKIALP
+56 DGYKITLP

-74 NRMMS
+74 NRIMS

-114 SQFKITDQQLS
+114 SKFKITDLQLS
-125 QYIIGMPDFQKDGK
+125 QYIIGMPEFQKDGK

-160 ESIRNDLLIQQVR
+160 ENIRNDLLIQQVR

-209 YMAKANISEKDMQAF
+209 YMVKASVNEKDMQAF
-224 YDQNK
+224 YDKNK

-249 ILPSITVS
+249 ILPTINVS
-257 EDEVKAFYKTNADK
+257 EDEVKVFYKTNADK

-286 ASKNAAPAEKAKAK
+286 ASKNASPAEKAKAK
-300 AKAEDVLGQIKKNP
+300 AKAEDVLIQIKKNP

-359 EISGIVESDFGYHII
+359 EISSIVESDFGYHII

-379 IGEGGG
+379 IGDGGG
-385 FDAIKPQIKAE
+385 FDAIKLQIKAE
-396 LIYQKAQDKYAA
+396 LIYQKAQDKFAA

-414 NKVYEQSSSLDV
+414 NKVYEQSSSLDA

-433 PIQKTDWISRN
+433 PIQKTDWISRSD
-444 ESDKFFKNEAL
+444 SDKFFKNEAL
-455 MNALYSKESIKDRR
+455 MNALYSKESIKDHR

-478 NNLISAR
+478 NNLIAAR
-485 VVDYKA
+485 VVDYKV
-491 QSTKP
+491 QTTKP
-496 FAEVKK
+496 FTDVKT

-516 VATEG
+516 VASEG

-535 DWQATVLVDRK
+535 DWQAAVLVDRK
-546 NTKGLSQAVTN
+546 NAKGLSAAVIN

-572 FVDGN
+572 FVDGD
-577 NGYVIVKVSK
+577 NGYVIVKVSQ
-587 VAFPNDDNEENKKEF
+587 VSFPNDDNEDNKNEF
-602 ASSYTEALSSEYLS
+602 ASSYTEALSLEYLS
-616 AYLKGLKAKSSV
+616 AYLKGLKAKASV
-628 SVNQKFFEATQ
+628 SVNQKFFETTQ